1 MRRRPPAQS
10 ILLLP
15 ALSSIST
22 RHEMR
27 PLQERL
33 AREYSTFSIDW
44 PGFGDEARPQIDV
57 CPWHRHQYACPP
69 ARLAMLD
76 PGYSGCIMLD

>member
-1 MRRRPPAQS
+1 LLKKDAAMITSEFMQTEQLTWRYDGTSVELAVDWSGQGPLV
-10 ILLLP
+10 LLLP

-33 AREYSTFSIDW
+33 ARRR
-44 PGFGDEARPQIDV
+44 A
-57 CPWHRHQYACPP
+57 
-69 ARLAMLD
+69 AMCSSSNYD
-76 PGYSGCIMLD
+76 

>member
-1 MRRRPPAQS
+1 MLEWTWRGQTVRLGTSASGTGPQV
-10 ILLLP
+10 LLLP

-33 AREYSTFSIDW
+33 APRYATLSVDW
-44 PGFGDEARPQIDV
+44 PGSTPRARKSIGGRKPI
-57 CPWHRHQYACPP
+57 PP
-69 ARLAMLD
+69 SCRFSW
-76 PGYSGCIMLD
+76 PR